1 MTMSVKILNIS
12 LTAIGKGHEVV
23 DHEVSDAPNVE
34 STINT
39 AVKSLKNGNVI
50 AIPTDTIYGVAA
62 LAQST
67 EAVSKLYEI
76 KRRHEEKPVAI
87 CVGNLEDVYKWGKV
101 TVSKEILQ
109 DLLPGPV
116 TLVFERTDQ
125 LNPGLNPTTR
135 LVGIRIPDHDFVRQL
150 SLACEE
156 PLALTSANMSTV
168 GQSSLKIE
176 EFKEIWP
183 KLDLILNGGVLG
195 LTEQCRKGSTVVN
208 LSVSGKFSIIREGS
222 AYDQTVNILGEKY
235 GLEDCTT

>member
-1 MTMSVKILNIS
+1 MNTSAKIVKIS
-12 LTAIGKGHEVV
+12 LTAIEKRPEVAGRE
-23 DHEVSDAPNVE
+23 DNAPNLE
-34 STINT
+34 SIIN
-39 AVKSLKNGNVI
+39 ASVKSLKSGNVI
-50 AIPTDTIYGVAA
+50 ALPTDTIYGVAA

-67 EAVSKLYEI
+67 EAVTKLYEI

-156 PLALTSANMSTV
+156 PLALTSANVSTV

-183 KLDLILNGGVLG
+183 KLDLILDGGVLG

-208 LSVSGKFSIIREGS
+208 LSVHGKFSIIREGS
-222 AYDQTVNILGEKY
+222 AYDQTVNILSRKY
-235 GLEDCTT
+235 GLEDCTS